1 MNFCSKC
8 GNKFEKENVFCSK
21 CGFKLDVKNES
32 ILGLKTAKETSA
44 KLSKNKGNFID
55 QKTQQNKKTE
65 ERKKELEDFITRFS
79 GNQKINIDDTEEFL
93 EDSIQKPNKNIF
105 ETKKVMK
112 LSKKLKILATFLLP
126 FIYSFWEAFKLPP
139 FDSNFILRITSQ
151 LTAALGGVISIS
163 LISCL
168 IASLSFIHDKKGK
181 SFWDAA
187 FAFSLVLTILGIIM
201 KIWYGD

>member
-8 GNKFEKENVFCSK
+8 GKKFEKENVFCSK

-105 ETKKVMK
+105 KYILKRKKN
-112 LSKKLKILATFLLP
+112 LTL
-126 FIYSFWEAFKLPP
+126 
-139 FDSNFILRITSQ
+139 FILS
-151 LTAALGGVISIS
+151 VP
-163 LISCL
+163 LI
-168 IASLSFIHDKKGK
+168 K
-181 SFWDAA
+181 
-187 FAFSLVLTILGIIM
+187 VLFHYLLYPIM
-201 KIWYGD
+201 KQDLLQSSRIISGTTFGNNYTSPLYSEKYRASFGDHIEVIINDELNLFIPAIITVSLLFWFFNDKIKAR

>member
-1 MNFCSKC
+1 
-8 GNKFEKENVFCSK
+8 
-21 CGFKLDVKNES
+21 S

-151 LTAALGGVISIS
+151 LIQLMGGVIVIS
-163 LISCL
+163 LIFCL
-168 IASLSFIHDKKGK
+168 VASLSFIQDKKGK
-181 SFWDAA
+181 NFWDVA
-187 FAFSLVLTILGIIM
+187 FALSLVLTILL
-201 KIWYGD
+201 

>member
-8 GNKFEKENVFCSK
+8 GKKFEKENVFCSK

-105 ETKKVMK
+105 EIKKVMK

-126 FIYSFWEAFKLPP
+126 FIYSFWVSFKLPP

-151 LTAALGGVISIS
+151 LIQLMGGVIVIS
-163 LISCL
+163 LIFCL
-168 IASLSFIHDKKGK
+168 VASLSFIQDKKGK
-181 SFWDAA
+181 NFWDVA
-187 FAFSLVLTILGIIM
+187 FALSLVLTILLILM